1 MKKVLVAS
9 VMIAFVL
16 TGCNT
21 FKGFG
26 KDVSKAG
33 DAVSN
38 TAQKLR
44 IKCKLCTA
52 SKNLITSIRFLF

>member
-1 MKKVLVAS
+1 MKKILVAS
-9 VMIAFVL
+9 MLLAFVL

-21 FKGFG
+21 VKGVG

-38 TAQKLR
+38 SADKVEKKL
-44 IKCKLCTA
+44 
-52 SKNLITSIRFLF
+52 

>member
-1 MKKVLVAS
+1 MKKVVVAS

-38 TAQKLR
+38 TAQKTEN
-44 IKCKLCTA
+44 KM
-52 SKNLITSIRFLF
+52 